1 MDSYQ
6 GQVLSIW
13 KLFTIA
19 GKQRDLGIF
28 MSTYEVLLFL
38 VPDKKKG
45 CTYCQVRITESHV
58 NQNQL
63 RIKVI

>member
-28 MSTYEVLLFL
+28 ICTYEVLLFL
-38 VPDKKKG
+38 VPDKKKDVH
-45 CTYCQVRITESHV
+45 TV
-58 NQNQL
+58 
-63 RIKVI
+63 K

>member
-28 MSTYEVLLFL
+28 ICTYEVLSFL
-38 VPDKKKG
+38 VPDKKKM
-45 CTYCQVRITESHV
+45 YILSSENHRITCESEPT
-58 NQNQL
+58 
-63 RIKVI
+63 